1 MLAMIRRIFSSK
13 FLPVSWTLFT
23 IILLC
28 LPGSMVPGTG
38 IFATKNLDKIVHAIL
53 FGMNVL
59 FWGWHFEII
68 YRENNRLK
76 WIFLGDMVII
86 ILLGVLL
93 EYIQLYFVPNR
104 SFDINDI
111 VADSVGVFV
120 AGLWLMKGIG
130 ILKYF
135 KK

>member
-1 MLAMIRRIFSSK
+1 MLAMIRRIFSYK

-28 LPGSMVPGTG
+28 LPGSMVPGAG
-38 IFATKNLDKIVHAIL
+38 IFAIKNLDKIVHAIL
-53 FGMNVL
+53 FGTNVL

-68 YRENNRLK
+68 YRESNRLK

-86 ILLGVLL
+86 ILLGVIL

-111 VADSVGVFV
+111 VADCVGVFV

-130 ILKYF
+130 IF
-135 KK
+135 KVF